1 MYAYAGQQ
9 WKTAEKVRYVQNH
22 FYTSKPE
29 GIIGNED
36 CGQMSAW
43 HILSAFG
50 FYQVNPSNGIFVFGS
65 PQFDS
70 VVIQLPDKKAFT
82 ILAQNNTPENMYIQS
97 VKLNGQPYEKSYIG
111 YNDIMKGGT
120 LEFTMG
126 AQPNKTFGAAPE
138 NRPVSM

>member
-1 MYAYAGQQ
+1 
-9 WKTAEKVRYVQNH
+9 
-22 FYTSKPE
+22 
-29 GIIGNED
+29 
-36 CGQMSAW
+36 MSAW

-70 VVIQLPDKKAFT
+70 VVIQLPDKKTFT

-111 YNDIMKGGT
+111 YDDIMKGGT

-138 NRPVSM
+138 NRPASM